1 MVDISIYGPSIRPQ
15 HWENIY
21 NIFTQNSVSFELI
34 FVGYVPPTFTLPDN
48 FKFINTSVKA
58 AQAVE
63 IASRTCTGK
72 FMMNIPDDIAY
83 PPGMLDKYFEEYEKL
98 ENKKVMLSGVFGMDG
113 VKFPDFT
120 MLFDLSNPNSPQV
133 PLCGMLETSL
143 RRKIGSID
151 RNFIGTYWD
160 LDIALRFRDMGG
172 KIYLI
177 NDLLLSEDVCKRV
190 EETSLSFRC
199 GQRDS
204 IFLKELYGNDGLLQR
219 TRPVEEFSSDNI
231 LTATQGNVI

>member
-160 LDIALRFRDMGG
+160 LDIALRFYEMGG
-172 KIYLI
+172 YIHLI
-177 NDLLLSEDVCKRV
+177 EDLVLCEMTGWADGV
-190 EETSLSFRC
+190 SLGSRC
-199 GQRDS
+199 HVDGPLVYELFGRDGRS
-204 IFLKELYGNDGLLQR
+204 PRI
-219 TRPVEEFSSDNI
+219 RPVEGFDDTDIMTIN
-231 LTATQGNVI
+231 QGRVSC